1 MMTRIVLFIL
11 AGLLLLSGSAYA
23 QNTTPYIAGT
33 SGLTNGHVVT
43 SGATV
48 GQLTDGGAAIS
59 AAGSNTFTGT
69 VITTPTTIAASG
81 NVDLSSTGGVCG
93 KPLQYTGASAGT
105 LTVLATATPGCS
117 VPVYPTSTGLATIAA
132 AGSGTIVANAA
143 CTTNART
150 LGVHSVIWVTVQSNA
165 GSAPVINVSGDCG

>member
-1 MMTRIVLFIL
+1 MLKMMTRIVLFIL

-69 VITTPTTIAASG
+69 VITTPTTIAHQATSIFHQPVGSVASPF
-81 NVDLSSTGGVCG
+81 STRG
-93 KPLQYTGASAGT
+93 P
-105 LTVLATATPGCS
+105 
-117 VPVYPTSTGLATIAA
+117 
-132 AGSGTIVANAA
+132 
-143 CTTNART
+143 AR
-150 LGVHSVIWVTVQSNA
+150 
-165 GSAPVINVSGDCG
+165 